1 MLVRDILEAVD
12 SSDHDAVGIA
22 ERSHID
28 ASHPT
33 LSVRVPDHRL
43 YILEALAGEHR
54 TSHWRLVGRYEVPLQ
69 TFNTEGTAETLR
81 LVTKPRGV
89 APKLDSAP
97 VDPDNLA
104 VNIAGVNADRQ
115 GIEEGLIQLKHILD
129 DRRRPDRCLEI

>member
-1 MLVRDILEAVD
+1 M
-12 SSDHDAVGIA
+12 
-22 ERSHID
+22 
-28 ASHPT
+28 
-33 LSVRVPDHRL
+33 
-43 YILEALAGEHR
+43 
-54 TSHWRLVGRYEVPLQ
+54 
-69 TFNTEGTAETLR
+69 R